1 MKKAINELIEQT
13 EIKSEI
19 NPFNNSNDLISKSED
34 DYKGKIEFK
43 NVTFS
48 YPTNKKQ
55 KILKNISFIIN
66 PCEKIGFM
74 GKNGSGKSTTTQL
87 IERFYDCDQGEIL
100 IDDINIKK
108 YNLINLRKIITVQQ
122 KPVLFRQLN
131 IRENIKYGKLEI
143 ENEKIDF
150 YGKKTNIYYKINEK
164 SNHSLSVGEKQRVAI
179 ARALIKNAKILITD
193 EATSALDKKV
203 KIKFKIFLI
212 ILFKKKILLLL

>member
-1 MKKAINELIEQT
+1 MKKAINELIEKT

-19 NPFNNSNDLISKSED
+19 KPFNNSNDLISKSEK

-48 YPTNKKQ
+48 SPTNKKQ

-108 YNLINLRKIITVQQ
+108 YNLINLRKIISTVQQ
-122 KPVLFRQLN
+122 EPVLFSQLN

-143 ENEKIDF
+143 ENEKLIF
-150 YGKKTNIYYKINEK
+150 MVKKQIFI
-164 SNHSLSVGEKQRVAI
+164 
-179 ARALIKNAKILITD
+179 IK
-193 EATSALDKKV
+193 
-203 KIKFKIFLI
+203 
-212 ILFKKKILLLL
+212 